1 MKKTKI
7 YILYIVIFL
16 FFGCVDNNNPFISND
31 IEYSAFDIG
40 EVRDLFISD
49 STLFVGTESE
59 GIYIYNINHQNSL
72 DLLYQN
78 IDWGYRKD
86 IRSVHFDK
94 NSQIVFALDRFGS
107 IYHGFYPFLID
118 SSESYLGDAD
128 TLVAINGGQCNVSFK
143 NATKFFIKE
152 NLLDPEIFILY
163 KRNSNNELYLEESF
177 SALRR
182 ISYTEYF
189 NNPAF
194 EFELFG
200 DAFVECS
207 DDLIDIDDSLSY
219 DVNDFHYDNNKFY
232 LGDNSKID
240 IFSYQNSLDN
250 SIQLGTKV
258 RTVFSSNNYV
268 LGGTDN
274 GCYITL
280 PPNNGNDS
288 DNNNILH
295 IADGYTIYDIFYD
308 SNLSKL
314 ILSAGNKGVLIYSWD
329 GQSLNAE
336 FDFRL
341 LSSYAFT
348 ARIYKNLVLVASKN
362 GLEIFNIEE

>member
-7 YILYIVIFL
+7 YILYSIIFL
-16 FFGCVDNNNPFISND
+16 FVGCVENNNPFISSD
-31 IEYSAFDIG
+31 IEYSTFDIG

-59 GIYIYNINHQNSL
+59 GLYIYNINHQNSL

-86 IRSVHFDK
+86 IRSIHYDK
-94 NSQIVFALDRFGS
+94 NSQIVFALDRFGAM
-107 IYHGFYPFLID
+107 YHGFYPFLID

-152 NLLDPEIFILY
+152 NSLDPEIFILY

-207 DDLIDIDDSLSY
+207 DDLININDSLSY
-219 DVNDFHYDNNKFY
+219 DINDFHYNNDKFY

-240 IFSYQNSLDN
+240 IFSYQDSLDN
-250 SIQLGTKV
+250 SIQLGTKI
-258 RTVFSSNNYV
+258 RSVFSANNYV

-280 PPNNGNDS
+280 PPNNGNDN

-314 ILSAGNKGVLIYSWD
+314 ILSAGNKGVLVYSWD
-329 GQSLNAE
+329 GQSLNAN